1 MDSDILLKYEQSTKE
16 TESKVASCKCLPKS
30 VTLAD
35 EQLPKK
41 TFAWNAVNKQRQ
53 SVASDNLNMITAL
66 FFTRLHIEYAL
77 Y

>member
-1 MDSDILLKYEQSTKE
+1 MDLDILLKYEQSTKE
-16 TESKVASCKCLPKS
+16 TESKVASRRSLPNS

-41 TFAWNAVNKQRQ
+41 TFARNAVNKQRQ

-66 FFTRLHIEYAL
+66 VFTRLHI
-77 Y
+77 